1 MKHFVTLLLACFPL
15 YLLAQTSFT
24 PELLWK
30 LNRVSAIDFSKDK
43 NHILYSVATP
53 DMEANKI
60 NRKYYMMPLA
70 GGSAVEI
77 KKPDSIQLNTKIS
90 PDGKYV
96 LNNREV
102 KVKKVSGEDFYP
114 DLKKSTAQ
122 IYTTLMYR
130 HWDEWED
137 GKFNHVFFAPV
148 NDAANA
154 VDIMAGEP
162 YDSPTKPFGGNE
174 DYIWSPDGKEI
185 IYVAKKKYGTEYA
198 LSTNTDLYA
207 YNIASKSTRNL
218 TEENKG
224 YDLNPAFSKDGV
236 LAWLQMRRDGYEAD
250 KQDIITMKDGVKVN
264 LTGFNN
270 QIHVTSFKWAEDGK
284 SIFFTAASNGTVQL
298 FEVEYTGLTKKIP
311 FIRQITKGDF
321 DVSSITGD
329 HGGKIYVTRTDMNHA
344 AEIFSVEK
352 KSGAM
357 QQLSFSNREN
367 YAGIT
372 PSTTERRIVKTKD
385 GKDMLMWVVYPP
397 NFDKSKKY
405 PTLLYCQGG
414 PQSALTQFYSFRWNF
429 QLMAA
434 QGYIVVAPN
443 RRGMPGH
450 GTEWNEEISHDWGGK
465 VMDDY
470 LVAIDEMS
478 KESFVDN
485 GRLACVG
492 ASFGGYS
499 AFYLAGIH
507 NNRFKSFIAHDGVF
521 DFRSMYGTTEELF
534 FINWEFGGPYW
545 ESENSVAQKSFSQSP
560 SNFVQNWN
568 TPILIIQGGKDY
580 RVPIE
585 QGLQAF
591 QAVQLKGIKS
601 KLLYLPDENHWVLK
615 PQNGLVWQRE
625 FFGWLKE
632 TLQ

>member
-1 MKHFVTLLLACFPL
+1 MKRFILLLLSCIPL
-15 YLLAQTSFT
+15 FLTAQQSFT

-30 LNRVSAIDFSKDK
+30 LHRVSAIDFSKDK
-43 NHILYSVATP
+43 KHIVYSVATP
-53 DMEANKI
+53 DVSANKI
-60 NRKYYMMPLA
+60 NRKYFMISL
-70 GGSAVEI
+70 GGGNRIEI
-77 KKPDSIQLNTKIS
+77 SKPDSLIQNKKIS
-90 PDGKYV
+90 PDGKYI
-96 LNNREV
+96 LSDKEV
-102 KVKKVSGEDFYP
+102 KMQQVFGEDFYP

-122 IYTTLMYR
+122 VYTTLMYR

-137 GKFNHVFFAPV
+137 GKFNHVFFAPIGNP
-148 NDAANA
+148 NDA
-154 VDIMAGEP
+154 VDIMPGEP
-162 YDSPTKPFGGNE
+162 YDSPTKPFGGAE
-174 DYIWSPDGKEI
+174 DYIWSPDSKEI
-185 IYVAKKKYGTEYA
+185 IYVSKKKYGTEYA

-207 YNIASKSTRNL
+207 YNIVTKTTRNL
-218 TEENKG
+218 TEANKG
-224 YDLNPAFSKDGV
+224 YDLNPSFSKDGV
-236 LAWLQMRRDGYEAD
+236 LAWLQMKRDGYEAD
-250 KQDIITMKDGVKVN
+250 KQDIVTMKDGVLLN
-264 LTGFNN
+264 LTGFTDH
-270 QIHVTSFKWAEDGK
+270 IHVNAFKWAEDGK
-284 SIFFTAASNGTVQL
+284 TILFTAAINGTVQL
-298 FEVEYTGLTKKIP
+298 FEVEYTGRTKKIP

-321 DVSSITGD
+321 DVNTIIGE
-329 HGGKIYVTRTDMNHA
+329 HAGNIFVTRADMNHA
-344 AEIFSVEK
+344 AEIFSVDK
-352 KSGAM
+352 KTGAM
-357 QQLSFSNREN
+357 QQLSFEN
-367 YAGIT
+367 KQLYSGIT
-372 PSTTERRIVKTKD
+372 PSKTERRIIKTND
-385 GKDMLMWVVYPP
+385 GKDMLVWVVYPP
-397 NFDKSKKY
+397 NFDPAKKY

-470 LVAIDEMS
+470 LVAIDEVS
-478 KESFVDN
+478 KEPFVDKE
-485 GRLACVG
+485 RRACVG

-545 ESENSVAQKSFSQSP
+545 NTHDSVAQKSFGFSP

-591 QAVQLKGIKS
+591 QAAQLKGIKS

-625 FFGWLKE
+625 FFNWLKE